1 MGTTAQKLQRV
12 LDTKEGLKDTIN
24 TYLGQDITSAI
35 PFKDYE
41 TYIKNF
47 YGVLPKTSYAEGSN
61 ITLSNCLKGKLDEY
75 YIFHN
80 STPYSSIKSF
90 TFVASIISL
99 CFFIFNTNPLEVG
112 VSLRSSYCLLLNI
125 STNVSFKIIK

>member
-47 YGVLPKTSYAEGSN
+47 YNSLPKTDYEEGSN
-61 ITLSNCLKGKLDEY
+61 ITLSNTLKGKLDFEDGIVGY
-75 YIFHN
+75 GDTKQEESYLKAILPIF
-80 STPYSSIKSF
+80 I
-90 TFVASIISL
+90 
-99 CFFIFNTNPLEVG
+99 
-112 VSLRSSYCLLLNI
+112 RLLKANQLGLTI
-125 STNVSFKIIK
+125 L